1 MWLHLRVEPNNSGA
15 EILREGLGV
24 YFLMQCCLLAPVLC
38 CSKCWEGRDC
48 ALGRSNSEGV
58 GREFREREREIG
70 WREFIHNTKHKV
82 GFVLKKAMPPSLTVS
97 KQKC

>member
-1 MWLHLRVEPNNSGA
+1 MLLGEATLKELDANS
-15 EILREGLGV
+15 
-24 YFLMQCCLLAPVLC
+24 Q
-38 CSKCWEGRDC
+38 
-48 ALGRSNSEGV
+48 
-58 GREFREREREIG
+58 REREIG

>member
-1 MWLHLRVEPNNSGA
+1 MLVTSAVASVGKGGIVLLGKAILKELDANSQG
-15 EILREGLGV
+15 
-24 YFLMQCCLLAPVLC
+24 
-38 CSKCWEGRDC
+38 
-48 ALGRSNSEGV
+48 
-58 GREFREREREIG
+58 EREIG

>member
-1 MWLHLRVEPNNSGA
+1 MLFTSTVASVGKGGIVL
-15 EILREGLGV
+15 LGEAT
-24 YFLMQCCLLAPVLC
+24 LKELDA
-38 CSKCWEGRDC
+38 
-48 ALGRSNSEGV
+48 
-58 GREFREREREIG
+58 REREIG